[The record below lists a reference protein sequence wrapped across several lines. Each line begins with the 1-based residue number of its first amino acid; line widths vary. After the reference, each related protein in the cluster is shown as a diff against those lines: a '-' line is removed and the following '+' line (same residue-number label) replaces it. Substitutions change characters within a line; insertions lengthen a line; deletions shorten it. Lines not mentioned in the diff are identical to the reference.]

1 MKNFREK
8 MKRRIVFQV
17 LTIII
22 VAAVYFILLYNKDK
36 IAGENYIVSFV
47 RGFQTGLFVSLQAV
61 SIYYLFKYIS
71 ALKNEETLKEIYIK
85 ENDERKIMIEQ
96 KAGSVSMIISY
107 IILALASII
116 AGFYNQIIFF
126 TLVGT
131 LLFLAFTRLFMY
143 LYFNRRY

>member
-8 MKRRIVFQV
+8 IKRRIVFQV

-36 IAGENYIVSFV
+36 IAGENNIVSFV
-47 RGFQTGLFVSLQAV
+47 RGFQTGLFASLQAV
-61 SIYYLFKYIS
+61 SIYHLFKYIS

-131 LLFLAFTRLFMY
+131 LLFQIGRASCRES
-143 LYFNRRY
+143 